1 VIKKN
6 YLLAPGPTPVPSN
19 ILLKGANE
27 TIHHRTPQF
36 IEIAKEAL
44 DGLKYLFQTENQVFA
59 LASSGTGAMEAA
71 VANLLSPGDKA
82 IVVVAGKF
90 GERWKEI
97 CESFNV
103 DVVEVAVEWGD
114 YIEPEE
120 LKKILADNED
130 AKVVFTTHS
139 ETSTGTVMDLKG
151 IAAVVKES
159 NAVLVTDAVS
169 SLLAQELRMDDWG
182 VDVIVSGSQKGVMLP
197 PGLGFIALS
206 EKAWK
211 LVENSKSPKY
221 YFDLKAYRKK
231 YPDFPYTPAVN
242 LIYQLKE
249 AVEMIKNEGIENVW
263 NRHRILAD
271 AVRNGVKALGLEL
284 LSKKPGNVC
293 TAVKVP
299 KEVDG
304 GKFTKLLRDKY
315 GVTIAG
321 GQAHLKGKIFR
332 IAHLGYMSKF
342 DVIVALSAVEMGL
355 NELGYKVAL
364 GKGVMA
370 AEEVFLKEGV

>member
-1 VIKKN
+1 MIKKN

-114 YIEPEE
+114 YVEPEE

-159 NAVLVTDAVS
+159 NAVLATDAVS

>member
-1 VIKKN
+1 MIKKN

>member
-1 VIKKN
+1 MIKKN

-44 DGLKYLFQTENQVFA
+44 DGLKYLFQTENQVFM

-114 YIEPEE
+114 YVEPEE

>member
-1 VIKKN
+1 MIKKN

-159 NAVLVTDAVS
+159 NAVLATDAVS

-271 AVRNGVKALGLEL
+271 AVRNGIKALGLEL

>member
-1 VIKKN
+1 MIKKN

-271 AVRNGVKALGLEL
+271 AVRNGIKALGLEL